1 MANLSSYLLASIG
14 PTGPTGATGLTGPT
28 GPTGATGLT
37 GPTGPAGPT
46 GPGAKYFTLS
56 TNTSLASNLKYRIIA
71 SSAVTGTLPASPSSS
86 DTIVLQ
92 NHSPN
97 VVVTI
102 ARNGNTIEGLAEDL
116 ILNIPYAEIQLWYDG
131 TTWRIY

>member
-1 MANLSSYLLASIG
+1 MPKKVYTSLSTTDGS
-14 PTGPTGATGLTGPT
+14 
-28 GPTGATGLT
+28 
-37 GPTGPAGPT
+37 AGYT
-46 GPGAKYFTLS
+46 TLS
-56 TNTSLASNLKYRIIA
+56 GNTLLESNTRYRIIA

-92 NHSPN
+92 NHAPN

-102 ARNGNTIEGLAEDL
+102 ARNGNTIEGIAEDL